1 MNIPSFYD
9 RREAARRL
17 TERGLRVSAATL
29 QKWATTGGGP
39 EYQIFGN
46 KAVYTEQ
53 ALTVWA
59 SAKLSAPRRSTSEVA
74 A

>member
-1 MNIPSFYD
+1 MNIPTFYD

-17 TERGLRVSAATL
+17 TEHGLKVSASTL

-39 EYQIFGN
+39 DYQIFGN
-46 KAVYTEQ
+46 KAVYTDE
-53 ALTVWA
+53 ALTTWA
-59 SAKLSAPRRSTSEVA
+59 EAKLSAPRRSTSEA